1 MFILVSSVRDS
12 QDPYNSIRPGAATGK
27 DRRMIVATS
36 KPDEISMALKV
47 FLQEEHVLD
56 NRPGAARLIRIR

>member
-1 MFILVSSVRDS
+1 MFILVSSVRS
-12 QDPYNSIRPGAATGK
+12 QDPYNSIRPGAATGN
-27 DRRMIVATS
+27 DRRMILATS

-56 NRPGAARLIRIR
+56 SRGIAHEQRG

>member
-1 MFILVSSVRDS
+1 MFILVSSVRS

-27 DRRMIVATS
+27 DRRVILGTS

-47 FLQEEHVLD
+47 SLQEEHVLD
-56 NRPGAARLIRIR
+56 SRGIAQEQRC